1 MMKKKDKFYVIL
13 ILFIVVFS
21 WIRAHEIEAESLWN
35 KGYKESL
42 FVDHKAKKTGDII
55 TVLVIESAMAMQK
68 SSTKK
73 SKDAELSGA
82 PTAVEVGKKNLLSFI
97 PYFGAK
103 GKSKY
108 KGDAD
113 TSRSGSLEAKVTAQV
128 IKVLPDGNLVI
139 DGSKRLL
146 INNEE
151 QLLTVSGTIRPEDI
165 EADNSILSTYIMNA
179 SIKYKGDASISDE
192 ERPGI
197 VTKVLTR
204 IANILF

>member
-1 MMKKKDKFYVIL
+1 MKKKDKFYVIL

-21 WIRAHEIEAESLWN
+21 WIRAYEIKAESFWD
-35 KGYKESL
+35 KGHKESL
-42 FVDHKAKKTGDII
+42 FVDHKAKKTGDMI

-82 PTAVEVGKKNLLSFI
+82 PTAVEAGKKNLLNFI
-97 PYFGAK
+97 PYLGAK

-151 QLLTVSGTIRPEDI
+151 QLLTISGTIRPEDI

-179 SIKYKGDASISDE
+179 SIKYKGKTTISDE
-192 ERPGI
+192 EKPGI
-197 VTKVLTR
+197 VTRVLTR